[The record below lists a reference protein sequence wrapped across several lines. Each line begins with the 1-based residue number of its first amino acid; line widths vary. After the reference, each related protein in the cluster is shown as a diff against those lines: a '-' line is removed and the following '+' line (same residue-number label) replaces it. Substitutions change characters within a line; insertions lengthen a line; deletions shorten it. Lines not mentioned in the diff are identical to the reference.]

1 MKRAIRTRVPFVPV
15 VFVVYE
21 EGGGAAAIGFGYWDE
36 GPYPVVFG
44 DSEWAALGE
53 FGITWD
59 WPGSQINWP
68 LCMPCDGRFSRLSS
82 DS

>member
-15 VFVVYE
+15 VFVVSKQ
-21 EGGGAAAIGFGYWDE
+21 GGGAAATEFGDWDE

-44 DSEWAALGE
+44 DSKWAVLGK

-59 WPGSQINWP
+59 WPGSQRNCP
-68 LCMPCDGRFSRLSS
+68 FCMPRDGRFSRLSS